1 MNKLTIMVACCAM
14 AVCSMTAL
22 ADEQIERTIDDSN
35 NLMKTVLCL
44 VVAAL
49 LCGMSSAFTPDEAF
63 RVSECL
69 MERFKSSGEWVDH
82 IGAADGEEVDVGFP
96 SAESLFEGEFP
107 SNILTLAR
115 TASERRLAFDSFL
128 SDLSRTNSC
137 LISRAYGRTGS
148 FALLFCDEK
157 GYAEGVVA
165 ATNILARPSAPC
177 RVEAHDIA
185 RGHLRPSRAANA
197 LMETVLTN
205 NAEFGDYRNAAL
217 LSRYATRLAA
227 DDSLDAAVVS
237 NGIAVLCRAATNVWA
252 KKTMDEL
259 MARRV
264 PSYAASSNRLD
275 AALAALREPT
285 LSARDRAYFVA
296 VTNEILSAAVD
307 GHASVQEGENE

>member
-1 MNKLTIMVACCAM
+1 MREDRHCVQARVWNTSPIGE
-14 AVCSMTAL
+14 SMTGPP
-22 ADEQIERTIDDSN
+22 DDSH

-44 VVAAL
+44 VATAL
-49 LCGMSSAFTPDEAF
+49 LCGISLAFTPDEAF

-82 IGAADGEEVDVGFP
+82 IGAADGEEVDVEFP

-115 TASERRLAFDSFL
+115 TASERRRAFDSFL

-296 VTNEILSAAVD
+296 VTNEILAVEVD